1 MGGRILKKKYVI
13 IFIICIF
20 LFTNISAIGFKVNT
34 QVDNKSGLIL
44 LNKTIIVPDDYPTI
58 QEAIDSANNGDTVFV
73 KSGIYEENVIIK
85 KNEIILKGE
94 NKDTTVID
102 GGIVNNIITVKAD
115 YFHISDFTLK
125 NGNQSSIKLD
135 ESDNIVIENNKILP
149 SSTYG
154 INIENSNNIT
164 IENNIILDSR
174 DIGIQTEFSRN
185 CKISKNHIINEN
197 MGVGIAL
204 FDGGNIEIFNN
215 SINKCSGGIKVDW
228 ILTGDNIIDYN
239 QVINNTQGLIFQKID
254 NFTITYNQIESSS
267 MGIDF
272 YDSYRIYVIQNNF
285 IYNIK
290 NALFIDSN
298 IYWDR
303 NYWDKPRN
311 FPYIIIGF
319 NEFLIFFKIPR
330 INIDWHPAKAPHIIN

>member
-1 MGGRILKKKYVI
+1 M
-13 IFIICIF
+13 
-20 LFTNISAIGFKVNT
+20 
-34 QVDNKSGLIL
+34 
-44 LNKTIIVPDDYPTI
+44 
-58 QEAIDSANNGDTVFV
+58 
-73 KSGIYEENVIIK
+73 IIK